1 MELKAAILVSAL
13 LCLALSPG
21 ALSQRA
27 RPPIVETPA
36 PAPAPR
42 HVELAELL
50 SLAGPYGTFL
60 DYLTKTDVIKT
71 FQSQANDTKQGITVF
86 APQDSAFAAL
96 NETVLS
102 NLTAD
107 QLRSLMLHHAMPR
120 YYQLSAF
127 RALAAASPVS
137 MFAYKV
143 NVTDAAG
150 TNRVVSGWATAK
162 LVSSVYSTSP
172 VAVYALNAVL
182 LPKEIF
188 PVAPEMA
195 PVPPPAPA
203 PAPAPGL
210 GSKSMDDAAGADD
223 RGANDNAGAKSSSCR
238 VGAGSLVL
246 GYVLLTV
253 FGFFMV

>member
-1 MELKAAILVSAL
+1 MELKAAALVSAL
-13 LCLALSPG
+13 LCLALSRG

-27 RPPIVETPA
+27 RAPIVETPA

-50 SLAGPYGTFL
+50 SLAGPYGKFL
-60 DYLTKTDVIKT
+60 EYLTKTDVIKT

-127 RALAAASPVS
+127 SALAAASPVS

-143 NVTDAAG
+143 NVTYAAG
-150 TNRVVSGWATAK
+150 TIGVVSGWATAK
-162 LVSSVYSTSP
+162 LASSVYSTSP
-172 VAVYALNAVL
+172 VAVYALNRVL

-188 PVAPEMA
+188 PAAPEMA
-195 PVPPPAPA
+195 PVPA
-203 PAPAPGL
+203 PAPAPGR
-210 GSKSMDDAAGADD
+210 GGKAMADAPGASE
-223 RGANDNAGAKSSSCR
+223 RAASDNAGAKSSSCR
-238 VGAGSLVL
+238 VVGAGSLVL
-246 GYVLLTV
+246 GYVVLV
-253 FGFFMV
+253 VSGFLMV